1 MPWKN
6 RVFFLDGLSKIG
18 TADRGAVRGLQMA
31 NSDSAP
37 DAEKFTEMI
46 RARELA
52 DLGLGGCLNVWMFY
66 FDNDSFIRAQSKFF
80 ANRFTIA
87 IESGG

>member
-46 RARELA
+46 SARACRSWIR
-52 DLGLGGCLNVWMFY
+52 GLLKRLDVLL
-66 FDNDSFIRAQSKFF
+66 RQ
-80 ANRFTIA
+80 
-87 IESGG
+87 